1 MGKTQALDLSSP
13 QRTLQKDNED
23 IYPFSSLIS
32 LILLLKKVIPKSKKK
47 EDLEINFPLPIPLA
61 CEMEVSVCLWSVLS
75 FHLLNKVTTGTSMGF
90 LGVIE
95 MLVLNVI
102 QI

>member
-23 IYPFSSLIS
+23 IYPFFSLTS

-47 EDLEINFPLPIPLA
+47 QHLEILFSLTH
-61 CEMEVSVCLWSVLS
+61 SFSLWDGS
-75 FHLLNKVTTGTSMGF
+75 
-90 LGVIE
+90 
-95 MLVLNVI
+95 
-102 QI
+102 